1 MMMDQGQLQDAAP
14 QHPDPVSGTG
24 RHVVTITVDGEAK
37 EVPAGKYVV
46 SQFKRLLGV
55 PADYEL
61 DEVVHGEFRPLAD
74 EATIEVKEHDVFV
87 SHVRRGG
94 SS

>member
-1 MMMDQGQLQDAAP
+1 MNMDQVDTQPAAAQQLPPAAKTDK
-14 QHPDPVSGTG
+14 HL
-24 RHVVTITVDGEAK
+24 VTVTVDGEAK
-37 EVPAGKYVV
+37 EVARGKYLVSEFKAVV
-46 SQFKRLLGV
+46 GV

-61 DEVVHGEFRPLAD
+61 DQVVDGEFKPLAD
-74 EATIEVKEHDVFV
+74 DATLHIKGDEVFV

>member
-1 MMMDQGQLQDAAP
+1 MEQLQDNDGTRAAGHP
-14 QHPDPVSGTG
+14 QPVS
-24 RHVVTITVDGEAK
+24 HQVEVSVDGTTK
-37 EVPAGKYVV
+37 TVLKGKYVV
-46 SQFKRLLGV
+46 SEFKTVVGV

-61 DEVVHGEFRPLAD
+61 DQVVDGKFEPLAD
-74 EATIEVKEHDVFV
+74 DATIHVKEGEVFV

>member
-1 MMMDQGQLQDAAP
+1 MNQADTRLTAA
-14 QHPDPVSGTG
+14 QHVPTPDKPEK
-24 RHVVTITVDGEAK
+24 HLVTVTVDGQAK
-37 EVPAGKYVV
+37 QVARGKHVV
-46 SQFKRLLGV
+46 SEFKTIVGV

-61 DEVVHGEFRPLAD
+61 DQVVDGEFRPLAD
-74 EATIEVKEHDVFV
+74 DATLHIKGEEVFV